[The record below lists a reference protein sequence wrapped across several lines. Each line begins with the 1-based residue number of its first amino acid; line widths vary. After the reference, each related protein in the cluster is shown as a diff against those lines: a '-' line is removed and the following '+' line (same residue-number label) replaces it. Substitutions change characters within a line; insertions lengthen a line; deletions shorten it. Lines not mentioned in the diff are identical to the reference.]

1 MSKVKFQ
8 KVMIT
13 KLVIDQAGSFVN
25 DSGNTISYVSRKV
38 SGLNMSDP
46 ESFYDVVMKYPEQL
60 SPVISSLS
68 LGDVLDFEC
77 DLVVNKEGTYASFL
91 ISDIF
96 KSGHS
101 LIPSN
106 SGIIDE
112 KGKGVK

>member
-1 MSKVKFQ
+1 MAKVKFQ

-13 KLVIDQAGSFVN
+13 RLVIDQAGSFVN

-38 SGLNMSDP
+38 HGLCMSDP
-46 ESFYDVVMKYPEQL
+46 EHFVDVILRYPEQL
-60 SPVISSLS
+60 SPVISSLN

-77 DLVVNKEGTYASFL
+77 DLAINKDGTYAYFV

-101 LIPSN
+101 LLT
-106 SGIIDE
+106 SGSLE
-112 KGKGVK
+112 KGGK